1 MRETEISETQ
11 QGFTLIEIVAILVV
25 AAIVLPAILLPLTQG
40 IRDLDRPA
48 AWTTMVFLAQQEMET
63 RIIKSGYAEVASWPD
78 TAVAGFPDYTS
89 SGSVIQAAADVKE
102 VTVTVSRGDESLSL
116 VTLKTDWQR

>member
-1 MRETEISETQ
+1 MRETEFIETQ
-11 QGFTLIEIVAILVV
+11 KGFTLIEIVAILVV

-48 AWTTMVFLAQQEMET
+48 AWITMVFLAQEEMES
-63 RIIKSGYAEVASWPD
+63 RIINAGYAEVASWPD
-78 TAVAGFPDYTS
+78 TAIDGFPGYTS
-89 SGSVIQAAADVKE
+89 SGSVVQAAADVRE

-116 VTLKTDWQR
+116 VTLKTDWQP